1 MGMKSDSSSAELS
14 ETSEAS
20 TFSLTLEAT
29 DDSGAGDVR
38 SYTPFVDGELR
49 PHTGDWINLLDP
61 ATEAVVARCA
71 RCTAADVDV
80 AVSAARRAMAGPW
93 SRMKPAERGV
103 LLRRLADL
111 LRRDAERIA
120 WLETSEVGKA
130 VSKARGDVAT
140 AAATLEFY
148 AGAVDKVHGETIPLD
163 VEHIDLT
170 VLEPLGVTA
179 HIVPWNSPLAMTV
192 RSLAPAF
199 TAGCTAVIKPAEEA
213 CGSVFALAELVAEA
227 GFPAGVVNVVPGAGP
242 EAGAALAGHTD
253 VDGITFTGSVETG
266 RAVMRLASEN
276 VTPVVLEL
284 GGKSPMVVFADAD
297 LAAASADLARGLLV
311 NSGQVCIAASRLIVE
326 RSVEREFID
335 RLRAIFESKSIGPG
349 ADDPD
354 IAPLVSEAQLSRVM
368 SHVASAKSEGA
379 TLVTGGGRPDG
390 LERGYFVKPT
400 IFSGVRPEMRLAREE
415 TFGPVLAE
423 LVFDDEEEAV
433 SLANDVPFGLAAA
446 VYTSDATR
454 SLRVA
459 RRLQAGTVWVNCWGV
474 GGVQAPVGGYKQSGI
489 GREKGMAA
497 IRNYV
502 QSKNV
507 VIRHG

>member
-1 MGMKSDSSSAELS
+1 MSAEASDSSQPH
-14 ETSEAS
+14 
-20 TFSLTLEAT
+20 TLGRSS
-29 DDSGAGDVR
+29 DGVQDSGSPQNVR
-38 SYTPFVDGELR
+38 SYGPFVDNQFR
-49 PHTGDWINLLDP
+49 PHGGAWIEVIDP
-61 ATEAVVARCA
+61 ATEGVVARCA
-71 RCTAADVDV
+71 RCAGQDVDAAV
-80 AVSAARRAMAGPW
+80 AAARRALSGTW
-93 SRMKPAERGV
+93 SGMKPAERGV

-130 VSKARGDVAT
+130 VGKARGDVAT

-148 AGAVDKVHGETIPLD
+148 AGAVDKIHGETIPLD
-163 VEHIDLT
+163 AEHIDLT
-170 VLEPLGVTA
+170 LLEPLGVTA

-192 RSLAPAF
+192 RSLAPAL

-213 CGSVFALAELVAEA
+213 CGSVFALAELVAEV

-242 EAGAALAGHTD
+242 EAGAELAGHAD

-297 LAAASADLARGLLV
+297 LAAAAADLARGLLV

-326 RSVEREFID
+326 RSVESELVD
-335 RLRAIFESKSIGPG
+335 RLRTVFESKSIGPG

-368 SHVASAKSEGA
+368 SHVASATSDGA

-390 LERGYFVKPT
+390 FKRGYFVRPT

-415 TFGPVLAE
+415 TFGPVLAT
-423 LVFDDEEEAV
+423 LAFDDEEEAV
-433 SLANDVPFGLAAA
+433 ALANDVPFGLAAA
-446 VYTSDATR
+446 VYTGNAPR

-459 RRLQAGTVWVNCWGV
+459 RRIQAGTVWVNCWGV

-502 QSKNV
+502 QAKNV